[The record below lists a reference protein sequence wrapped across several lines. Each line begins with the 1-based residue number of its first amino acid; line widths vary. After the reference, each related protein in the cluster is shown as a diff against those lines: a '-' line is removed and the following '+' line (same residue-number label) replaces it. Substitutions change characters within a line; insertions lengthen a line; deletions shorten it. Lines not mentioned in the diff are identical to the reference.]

1 MAKAET
7 KLQNFL
13 TEIRNQHT
21 PRSDRFEVS
30 FNIPPALLG
39 NYGQQDA
46 RKISLYCEEAQIPG
60 FAATNLP
67 IKIGAWTEYRTQNVE
82 FLTTEMSFTFILD
95 ENWAGRKFFEA
106 WIAASAD
113 PYTKEVAYY
122 NDVIADINIRSL
134 SVNDDILAQ
143 WCLKE
148 AVPKLI
154 NLTPVSGNNVGFIR
168 MTVSVS
174 AKYWTPVSEDTGIV
188 EADNR
193 NIFARIFSRISR

>member
-1 MAKAET
+1 
-7 KLQNFL
+7 
-13 TEIRNQHT
+13 
-21 PRSDRFEVS
+21 VS

-39 NYGQQDA
+39 NYGQQDT
-46 RKISLYCEEAQIPG
+46 RRISLYCEEAQIPG

-95 ENWAGRKFFEA
+95 ENWEGRKFFEA

-122 NDVIADINIRSL
+122 NDVIADIDIRSL

-143 WCLKE
+143 WRLHE

-154 NLTPVSGNNVGFIR
+154 NLTPVSWNNVGFIR

-174 AKYWTPVSEDTGIV
+174 AKYWTPVSEGSGIV

-193 NIFARIFSRISR
+193 NIFARIFSRIAN